1 MINRIER
8 KKIKEMLAEDLG
20 RGDVTSEALV
30 PPDVRVK
37 AEIVAKQAGTLA
49 GMNEASAVFREVKVR
64 PRALKSDGSPVSPGD
79 VVMRLDGPARG
90 VLSAERVALNLLMRM
105 SGIATATCDMLKRA
119 RKRNPKI
126 VVAAT
131 RKTAPLLTL
140 FDKRAVQVAGG
151 EPHRYRLD
159 DFILIKDNHLK
170 LVGSVAGAVRQ
181 ARAGK
186 CSKKVEVE
194 VGNSKDAREAAEAGA
209 DIVMLDNMRPA
220 DVKRAVKA
228 LKKIGMRD
236 KVVVEVSGGIDPSN
250 IEQYVAAGA
259 DVVSSSYMTVR
270 APALDMSLEI
280 KKRI

>member
-1 MINRIER
+1 VINRTER

-49 GMNEASAVFREVKVR
+49 GVNEASAVFREVKVR
-64 PRALKSDGSPVSPGD
+64 PRALKSDGSPVRPGD

-105 SGIATATCDMLKRA
+105 SGIATATYEMLKRA
-119 RKRNPKI
+119 RKKNPKV

-181 ARAGK
+181 ARSGK
-186 CSKKVEVE
+186 RSKKVEVE
-194 VGNSKDAREAAEAGA
+194 VNNPKDAREAAEAGA
-209 DIVMLDNMRPA
+209 NIVMLDNMRPA

-228 LKKIGMRD
+228 LEETGLRD

-250 IEQYVAAGA
+250 IGQYAAAGA

-280 KKRI
+280 KKRL

>member
-1 MINRIER
+1 VINRTER

-49 GMNEASAVFREVKVR
+49 GVNEASAVFREVKVR
-64 PRALKSDGSPVSPGD
+64 PRALKSDGSPVRPGD

-105 SGIATATCDMLKRA
+105 SGIATATYEMLKRA
-119 RKRNPKI
+119 RKKNPKV

-181 ARAGK
+181 ARSGK
-186 CSKKVEVE
+186 RSKKVEVE
-194 VGNSKDAREAAEAGA
+194 VNNPKDAREAAEAGA
-209 DIVMLDNMRPA
+209 NIVMLDNMRPA

-228 LKKIGMRD
+228 LEETGLRD

-250 IEQYVAAGA
+250 IGQYAAAGA